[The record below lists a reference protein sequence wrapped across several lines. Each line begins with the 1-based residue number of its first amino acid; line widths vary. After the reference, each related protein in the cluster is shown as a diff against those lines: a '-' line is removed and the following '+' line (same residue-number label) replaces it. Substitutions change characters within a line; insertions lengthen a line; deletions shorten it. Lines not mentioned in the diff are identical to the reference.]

1 VALRQRE
8 DEDEDRARTWP
19 QPDGDNRRESVAPAA
34 RPGQL
39 LRLRSVRVAPGQCA
53 PLVVMVVGVR
63 KRVIV
68 PMMRVLCRSVIV
80 VAAMGAGVRIVH
92 VVDMT
97 GRRHRRR
104 FGFLKRITPTA
115 IANSCQ
121 QRYPTRVINFIQ
133 TRILI
138 THHSRR
144 AGCRNSTKGGLCSA
158 CARWRLIEVAHDIG

>member
-1 VALRQRE
+1 MTRE
-8 DEDEDRARTWP
+8 ERSQSLSELKPAHIDEAMRLEWSGHDMARGP
-19 QPDGDNRRESVAPAA
+19 A
-34 RPGQL
+34 RPPG
-39 LRLRSVRVAPGQCA
+39 SV
-53 PLVVMVVGVR
+53 VVMVVGVR

-144 AGCRNSTKGGLCSA
+144 RAGCRNSTKGSLCSA